1 MLKLNLESL
10 VKRMIKAIFFMIIG
24 AAAAYLYLNPGD
36 VDGMVDI
43 GKKGIHKGAVVIQEA
58 TK

>member
-1 MLKLNLESL
+1 
-10 VKRMIKAIFFMIIG
+10 MIKALFFMAIG
-24 AAAAYLYLNPGD
+24 AAAAYGYLNPND

-43 GKKGIHKGAVVIQEA
+43 GKQSIHKGATVIQKA

>member
-1 MLKLNLESL
+1 
-10 VKRMIKAIFFMIIG
+10 MIKAIFFMIIG
-24 AAAAYLYLNPGD
+24 AALAYLYMNPGD

-43 GKKGIHKGAVVIQEA
+43 GKQGIHKGATVIQEA